1 MDQKVSHVFGVPCED
16 ETDKHNVKSYHLVNK
31 LCLVGVWL
39 REKEYGDCCRHGMKV
54 LPPIKIL
61 SNHCPRVRRDTKW
74 EISD

>member
-16 ETDKHNVKSYHLVNK
+16 ETDKVIIWSINYA
-31 LCLVGVWL
+31 WL
-39 REKEYGDCCRHGMKV
+39 EYGSGRRNMVIVADMGMKV

-74 EISD
+74 EISG